1 LDEIFTA
8 VADSE
13 NTEESD
19 DVYRGFLYYFLMKT
33 LQDYDKDNKH
43 NVLLFRFLSPSSLV
57 D

>member
-1 LDEIFTA
+1 MDEIFTA